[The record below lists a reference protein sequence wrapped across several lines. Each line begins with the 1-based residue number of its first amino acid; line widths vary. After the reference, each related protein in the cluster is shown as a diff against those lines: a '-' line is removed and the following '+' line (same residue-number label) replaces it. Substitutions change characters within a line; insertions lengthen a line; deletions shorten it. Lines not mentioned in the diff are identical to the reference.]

1 MRVDDIDARTEQ
13 VDTEHVFGFN
23 EGADIGSKG
32 ECRQRGISTD
42 RAEQPRRRQRS
53 ISRNSNGT
61 KPSYGSGLDFEPK
74 FDLPSQ
80 GDREMHEVDLSNV
93 LIGAGCFS
101 VLTGMLQLFC
111 QALEVRPAKRGRV
124 STGLNFGKW
133 SLRSTAPGFIMI
145 AIGVLLLG
153 SLSVQ

>member
-1 MRVDDIDARTEQ
+1 MRIDDIDARTDQ
-13 VDTEHVFGFN
+13 VDSEHVFGFN
-23 EGADIGSKG
+23 KGADIGGKG
-32 ECRQRGISTD
+32 ECRRGSSGYGV
-42 RAEQPRRRQRS
+42 EQPR
-53 ISRNSNGT
+53 T
-61 KPSYGSGLDFEPK
+61 KL
-74 FDLPSQ
+74 DLPSE
-80 GDREMHEVDLSNV
+80 GDRDMHEVDLSNV

-111 QALEVRPAKRGRV
+111 QALEVRPAKRGRI

>member
-1 MRVDDIDARTEQ
+1 LRIDDIDARTGSEPM
-13 VDTEHVFGFN
+13 FGFN
-23 EGADIGSKG
+23 KGANIGGKG
-32 ECRQRGISTD
+32 ECRRRGISGYGV
-42 RAEQPRRRQRS
+42 EQPRP
-53 ISRNSNGT
+53 
-61 KPSYGSGLDFEPK
+61 KLD
-74 FDLPSQ
+74 LLSH
-80 GDREMHEVDLSNV
+80 GDRDMHEVDLSNV

-111 QALEVRPAKRGRV
+111 QALEVRPEKRGRI
-124 STGLNFGKW
+124 STGLNFAKW